1 MRSGGG
7 RGGGW
12 RRSWESRRLCDGCAP
27 VDPGDFDSQTNK
39 EFLQFCVLESTF
51 CAMPLS
57 VVETPP
63 PRNVF
68 ANVSWHCIVSHA
80 EDPREPGADKG
91 GTGRGHRGKWHLD
104 QDFLPH
110 ITLCPV
116 PYLGHTPSCVKGGVG
131 VRAPSYVALPVVQR
145 TAYKTKKN
153 LLSACS
159 LFQV

>member
-63 PRNVF
+63 PPEMY
-68 ANVSWHCIVSHA
+68 SQTS
-80 EDPREPGADKG
+80 
-91 GTGRGHRGKWHLD
+91 RG
-104 QDFLPH
+104 
-110 ITLCPV
+110 IALCPM
-116 PYLGHTPSCVKGGVG
+116 
-131 VRAPSYVALPVVQR
+131 QR
-145 TAYKTKKN
+145 TPVSQGQTKGVQEEDTEVNGILTKISY
-153 LLSACS
+153 LTSHCVLSHTWGTRPLA
-159 LFQV
+159 